1 MKIFGINGFGR
12 IGRTSFRVWWKY
24 QRDVSD
30 LKVINTSGSMP
41 IKDWV
46 YLMKYDSNYGPFGD
60 EISFEEHQS
69 NEAVTD
75 EDPLLGILTV
85 GSANGASGAG
95 GVSARSASGAAGGA
109 K

>member
-24 QRDVSD
+24 QRDISD

-46 YLMKYDSNYGPFGD
+46 YLMKYDSNYGVFGD
-60 EISFEEHQS
+60 EITFEEHQS
-69 NEAVTD
+69 NDKVTD
-75 EDPLLGILTV
+75 EDPLLGVLTV
-85 GSANGASGAG
+85 GGSGT
-95 GVSARSASGAAGGA
+95 GGA
-109 K
+109 YVGCSSGVAQIEV